1 VVGDGRGERGRNWR
15 PRGFFLEQHPPLP
28 FNPYFFTGY
37 GFDPYMHQVQ
47 FRPQRVPHPRNQ
59 EAHARGVNQ
68 NQNQQHK
75 KEEQQQPKPQGELV
89 PLKPNLNQVVEGQGA
104 GRMDKDNRVVKSK
117 SGKGADASK

>member
-1 VVGDGRGERGRNWR
+1 
-15 PRGFFLEQHPPLP
+15 
-28 FNPYFFTGY
+28 
-37 GFDPYMHQVQ
+37 
-47 FRPQRVPHPRNQ
+47 VPHPRNQ

-89 PLKPNLNQVVEGQGA
+89 PPKPNLNQVVEGQGA
-104 GRMDKDNRVVKSK
+104 GRMDKDNRAVKSK